1 MLQELALKGKF
12 NQVDGVILGTN
23 RDEGRYLM
31 PILMPVPNAPHSD
44 VHERHVSDS
53 LYSDTCCQALQL
65 YNIVQDHAWYIT
77 GGRPA

>member
-53 LYSDTCCQALQL
+53 LYSDTKLASHTQ
-65 YNIVQDHAWYIT
+65 HAIRHMLPSSST
-77 GGRPA
+77 L